1 MKLFKNLLT
10 IGIFMISLLSFT
22 FSQDVTLS
30 LDGGNLDYLSTADV
44 AGFQFDHDGC
54 VTGAS
59 GGDATAN
66 GFTVSASAST
76 VLAFSFTGSVVPAG
90 EGTLVVLTGDVTEEC
105 LSNFIF
111 SDSAGS
117 PLAWGFAEVVAG
129 CTDVS
134 ACNYNPD
141 AVEDDASCAYEFDC
155 AGECGG
161 MAMLDDCG
169 ICDGNNADQDCSGVC
184 FGDAVVDCAGE
195 CNGSAS
201 EDVCGECNGSETDP
215 AACVEEG
222 YSLSIG
228 EVTDTSMEI
237 IMNNEDLVAGFQ
249 FAISGLTGASAA
261 GGSAEAAGFSV
272 SVGATGT
279 VLGFSF
285 SGATIPAGN
294 GLLTLITFESMDSEV
309 CVTDVVLSDSAGL
322 ALDVEVGDC
331 YCGLALD
338 CAGECGGTAVE
349 DCLGEC
355 NGDAVVDCAGVCDG
369 DAIVDCAGDCNG
381 DAVVDCAGECNGTAI
396 EDVCGEC
403 NGSETDVNNCFD
415 SNELFVH
422 SFTPTSDTTARLD
435 LYMSN
440 LEPISGF
447 EFRVTSSLD
456 GFELGSTYGGSAAD
470 PASDFSVSTS
480 GSGMVLG
487 FSFSGGTIPYG
498 YGLLTSIDVT
508 LDSTEDMVGYIY
520 LDDVVMADPT
530 GTQIDFG
537 VQPYFSIG
545 GAPDAPMA
553 PMNLTAEVV
562 ETINV
567 DILWDAA
574 DGADYYTLYRNGQ
587 VIATPST
594 PGHFDV
600 NLDYDT
606 SYTYMVSAGNGAG
619 DSGMSSSV
627 TVTTGIEPFD
637 PIPPSNLMAMA
648 GDEQIT
654 LTWEAPVGPQE
665 AVDCIG
671 TEFDPFNAQYTGYD
685 CLVCGLENDAGEICG
700 DGLGEACVD
709 WLDDG
714 YCDDGSFG
722 FDFTCDAFGCD
733 CTDCGMECE
742 DPNGHCGEP
751 VPCTEITNLSV
762 TGLTD
767 IDGDGIDDPC
777 YDAADG
783 TSSHYFLLSWEG
795 DCPVTDIYWGVD
807 NPYENGGN
815 FGSFPGPTLMFYGFG
830 PNEAYQFVVTN
841 STQSPPV
848 ESEIAEGATGPED
861 CAADSAPCSEQPG
874 MVDDC
879 SGDGDCCAESWI
891 GDGYCD
897 DESQEFGCDLSCYE
911 GETADCG
918 GMMSPGSGSLQQ
930 KLAHLSQ
937 YNRVSNDYP
946 YTVMPTS
953 KETGELADY
962 SYESSMNTQ
971 TREELLSYKIYMS
984 TTAGDYAHVATAGPN
999 DYSYTMTGLDNGTQY
1014 YFVATAVYQ
1023 GFDDTQPEL
1032 ESGYSN
1038 IASATP
1044 VPFQAPVPQNLMASP
1059 GDNEAMLSWDSV
1071 VQEREEA
1078 FVGYNVYRSITSGSS
1093 YTFVAAITGDETMY
1107 TDSGL
1112 DNGQMYYYVVT
1123 SQYEETESSYSN
1135 EASAQPMDFI
1145 QLSMTDVEGIY
1156 APGDTFDVTISW
1168 ENPGTIAGIQLVLED
1183 LPEAVTMTNV
1193 EGLGALAGEDLNAYS
1208 SDYNG
1213 VATILWFSLTGATL
1227 GAGEGEIARVT
1238 FQVNDD
1244 AGCGSFD
1251 LNFSDDVT
1259 GTVFSD
1265 SNGLAYFWDGEG
1277 QSINT
1282 ICDANLS
1289 LVQVSETVFE
1299 VHMINTVDVAGFQFD
1314 LVDTPDNFDISTSST
1329 TARTNGYL
1337 VSTNASG
1344 TVIGFSISG
1353 GTIAPGSGAI
1363 VQITSGSSLNDT
1375 EVCFDNIV
1383 LADPSG
1389 AEIEARSE
1397 CIMFSDE
1404 LANDEL
1410 EIPNNFSISK
1420 IYPNPFNPSTTI
1432 EWTMKEFGSH
1442 RLDVYNT
1449 NGQLIDVISN
1459 GYTSPG
1465 YKQSTWDASNHAS
1478 GIYIIRLVINNNL
1491 VSSNKVML
1499 VK

>member
-1 MKLFKNLLT
+1 MKLLKNLLS
-10 IGIFMISLLSFT
+10 IGVFMISLFSFT

-30 LDGGNLDYLSTADV
+30 LDGGNLDYSSTADI
-44 AGFQFDHDGC
+44 AGFQFSHDGC

-66 GFTVSASAST
+66 GFTVSASGTT

-90 EGTLVVLTGDVTEEC
+90 EGTLVELSGDVFEDC
-105 LSNFIF
+105 LSDFIF
-111 SDSAGS
+111 SDSDGAA
-117 PLAWGFAEVVAG
+117 LTWGFAVVVAG
-129 CTDVS
+129 CTDDT
-134 ACNYNPD
+134 ACNYNSD
-141 AVEDDASCAYEFDC
+141 AVEDDGSCWYVGVDNNYCDCAMNINDC

-161 MAMLDDCG
+161 SAME
-169 ICDGNNADQDCSGVC
+169 
-184 FGDAVVDCAGE
+184 DCAGE
-195 CNGSAS
+195 CNGSAMEDCS
-201 EDVCGECNGSETDP
+201 GECNGSAVEDVCGECNGSETDP

-249 FAISGLTGASAA
+249 FAISGLTGASAV

-285 SGATIPAGN
+285 TGSTIPAGN
-294 GLLTLITFESMDSEV
+294 GLLTLITFDSMDSEV
-309 CVTDVVLSDSAGL
+309 CITDVVLSDSAGL

-338 CAGECGGTAVE
+338 CAGECGGDAVE
-349 DCLGEC
+349 DCAGEC
-355 NGDAVVDCAGVCDG
+355 NGDAVIDCAGE
-369 DAIVDCAGDCNG
+369 CNG
-381 DAVVDCAGECNGTAI
+381 DAVIDCAGTCDGDAFVDCAGECNGSAV

-435 LYMSN
+435 IYMSN

-447 EFRVTSSLD
+447 EFRVTSSLS
-456 GFELGSTYGGSAAD
+456 GFDLGSAYGGSAAD

-508 LDSTEDMVGYIY
+508 LDSTQDMVGYIY

-537 VQPYFSIG
+537 VEPYFSIG

-567 DILWDAA
+567 DILWDAV
-574 DGADYYTLYRNGQ
+574 DNADYYTLYRNGQ

-594 PGHFDV
+594 PGHFDA

-665 AVDCIG
+665 AIDCAG
-671 TEFDPFNAQYTGYD
+671 TEFDPFNAVYTSYD
-685 CLVCGLENDAGEICG
+685 CLVCGLENEAGEICG
-700 DGLGEACVD
+700 DGLGDACVD

-722 FDFTCDAFGCD
+722 FDFTCEAFGCD

-751 VPCTEITNLSV
+751 VPCTEITNFTV

-767 IDGDGIDDPC
+767 IDGDGVDDPC

-841 STQSPPV
+841 SAQSPPV

-897 DESQEFGCDLSCYE
+897 DETQEFGCDLSCYE
-911 GETADCG
+911 GEAADCG

-930 KLAHLSQ
+930 KLAHLKSVQ
-937 YNRVSNDYP
+937 
-946 YTVMPTS
+946 
-953 KETGELADY
+953 
-962 SYESSMNTQ
+962 
-971 TREELLSYKIYMS
+971 
-984 TTAGDYAHVATAGPN
+984 
-999 DYSYTMTGLDNGTQY
+999 
-1014 YFVATAVYQ
+1014 Q
-1023 GFDDTQPEL
+1023 G
-1032 ESGYSN
+1032 
-1038 IASATP
+1038 I
-1044 VPFQAPVPQNLMASP
+1044 
-1059 GDNEAMLSWDSV
+1059 
-1071 VQEREEA
+1071 
-1078 FVGYNVYRSITSGSS
+1078 
-1093 YTFVAAITGDETMY
+1093 
-1107 TDSGL
+1107 
-1112 DNGQMYYYVVT
+1112 
-1123 SQYEETESSYSN
+1123 
-1135 EASAQPMDFI
+1135 
-1145 QLSMTDVEGIY
+1145 
-1156 APGDTFDVTISW
+1156 
-1168 ENPGTIAGIQLVLED
+1168 
-1183 LPEAVTMTNV
+1183 
-1193 EGLGALAGEDLNAYS
+1193 
-1208 SDYNG
+1208 
-1213 VATILWFSLTGATL
+1213 
-1227 GAGEGEIARVT
+1227 
-1238 FQVNDD
+1238 
-1244 AGCGSFD
+1244 
-1251 LNFSDDVT
+1251 
-1259 GTVFSD
+1259 
-1265 SNGLAYFWDGEG
+1265 
-1277 QSINT
+1277 
-1282 ICDANLS
+1282 
-1289 LVQVSETVFE
+1289 
-1299 VHMINTVDVAGFQFD
+1299 
-1314 LVDTPDNFDISTSST
+1314 
-1329 TARTNGYL
+1329 
-1337 VSTNASG
+1337 
-1344 TVIGFSISG
+1344 
-1353 GTIAPGSGAI
+1353 
-1363 VQITSGSSLNDT
+1363 
-1375 EVCFDNIV
+1375 
-1383 LADPSG
+1383 
-1389 AEIEARSE
+1389 
-1397 CIMFSDE
+1397 
-1404 LANDEL
+1404 
-1410 EIPNNFSISK
+1410 
-1420 IYPNPFNPSTTI
+1420 
-1432 EWTMKEFGSH
+1432 
-1442 RLDVYNT
+1442 
-1449 NGQLIDVISN
+1449 
-1459 GYTSPG
+1459 
-1465 YKQSTWDASNHAS
+1465 
-1478 GIYIIRLVINNNL
+1478 
-1491 VSSNKVML
+1491 
-1499 VK
+1499 